1 MRFKS
6 GQWLTLSLTYID
18 ANAKGADRGQLE
30 ITGTK
35 GTYIFAGGDYKIIR
49 HVEGEKVVTTG
60 KNPPSTYQ
68 RFYKNVANH
77 LVKGT
82 KLIITPQWSRRPI
95 HILDLADQSARKG
108 RAMKATYK

>member
-1 MRFKS
+1 M
-6 GQWLTLSLTYID
+6 
-18 ANAKGADRGQLE
+18 E

-35 GTYIFAGGDYKIIR
+35 GTYIFAGGDYRIIQNID
-49 HVEGEKVVTTG
+49 GEKVVTTG

-82 KLIITPQWSRRPI
+82 KLIITPEWSRRPI
-95 HILDLADQSARKG
+95 HIIDLANKSAKLG
-108 RAMKATYK
+108 KALKTKYA